1 MKCSCSKMDFRDA
14 INAVSKAL
22 PAKAQT
28 PILNGIYISAEN
40 NNLVIQATDFSLGI
54 IAKIPAEIDVEGA
67 VVLPGKFSAE
77 IASKLPGALV
87 TISNE
92 EDNNSV
98 TLKSDTAEMSFY
110 TMNAEEFPKVPTQDF
125 QNSFTVKKD
134 ILRRLIERSTFA
146 CAGADDSRPIFKGCS
161 FTVKDSEIIA
171 VATNTHRLSVV
182 KAEFDGN
189 ISEEIKCIVPAA
201 ALIHLI
207 GIINSVSSEDGVKID
222 ISEKQIAFTVK
233 NYFVTCR
240 LIDGMFPPHDK
251 VIPASSETFAYVNV
265 KELKAAIN
273 FVSTAAKLT
282 EYHTVNMSFKNDGVD
297 VSADSYNLGKGTQHI
312 GARIEGQEINISFN
326 IDYLIDFL
334 RIYPEDELKIA
345 MNDALSPAEF
355 NFDEDDEFIYVV
367 TPIRTQ

>member
-1 MKCSCSKMDFRDA
+1 MKCTCSKLDLRDA
-14 INAVSKAL
+14 ISAVSKAL

-40 NNLVIQATDFSLGI
+40 NTLVIQATDFSLGI
-54 IAKIPAEIDVEGA
+54 IAKIPAEIEVEGA
-67 VVLPGKFSAE
+67 VVLPGKFAGE
-77 IASKLPGALV
+77 VISKFPGALA

-92 EDNNSV
+92 EDNSKVNV
-98 TLKSDTAEMSFY
+98 KSGSGEYSFY
-110 TMNAEEFPKVPTQDF
+110 TMNAEEFPKIQTQEF
-125 QNSFTVKKD
+125 QNSFSVKKD

-171 VATNTHRLSVV
+171 VATNTHRLAVV

-189 ISEEIKCIVPAA
+189 ISEEIKCIVPAVT
-201 ALIHLI
+201 LIHLT
-207 GIINSVSSEDGVKID
+207 GIINSVGSDEEVKID

-251 VIPASSETFAYVNV
+251 VIPASSETVAFVEV

-273 FVSTAAKLT
+273 LVSTAARLT
-282 EYHTVNMSFKNDGVD
+282 EYHTVNMSFKDEGVD
-297 VSADSYNLGKGTQHI
+297 VSADSYELGKGSQHI
-312 GARIEGQEINISFN
+312 GAKIEGPEINISFN
-326 IDYLIDFL
+326 IDYLTDFL
-334 RIYPEDELKIA
+334 RIFPEDELKIS
-345 MNDALSPAEF
+345 MNDSLSPAAF